1 MIRTIHGRTA
11 VAAIGAAAIL
21 GALAVAGPAAA
32 APATAPATGQIRL
45 AAGAEAIPGSYIV
58 VLKSGAATTSTR
70 AVGQAV
76 GDLASRYG
84 GAVRYTYTT
93 AVPGFAASMSESAA
107 RQLAADPRVALVEQ
121 DSVVHTDVTQTGAT
135 WGIDRVDQR
144 SLPLSGTYTYNTT
157 ATNVTAFIID
167 TGIRTTHN
175 EFGGRASVG
184 TDAVGDGQNGQD
196 CNGHGTHVS
205 GTVGGTTFGLAKG
218 VRLVAVRVLNC
229 AGSGTNAG
237 VIAGIDFVTRSAA
250 RPAVANMSLGG
261 GTSATLDAAVRR
273 SIAAGVTYAIAAGNS
288 NANACNF
295 SPARTAEAI
304 TVGATTTTDA
314 RSSFSNI
321 GSCVDIFAPGSAITS
336 SWATSNTATNTI
348 SGTSMATPHVAGA
361 AALYLATHPSAS
373 PATVRDALVA
383 AATPNAISNVG
394 TGSPNRLLFT
404 GTL

>member
-1 MIRTIHGRTA
+1 MA
-11 VAAIGAAAIL
+11 VAALGAAAL
-21 GALAVAGPAAA
+21 AGALAVAT
-32 APATAPATGQIRL
+32 PATAAPATGQIQL

-58 VLKSGAATTSTR
+58 VLKSGSATKSAQ
-70 AVGQAV
+70 AVGQAASS
-76 GDLASRYG
+76 LAGRYG
-84 GAVRYTYTT
+84 GALRYTYT
-93 AVPGFAASMSESAA
+93 AALQGFAATMTDSAA
-107 RQLAADPRVALVEQ
+107 RQLAADPQVAVVEQ
-121 DSVVHTDVTQTGAT
+121 DSVVHADVTQTGAT

-144 SLPLSGTYTYNTT
+144 NRPLSGTYTYNTT

-175 EFGGRASVG
+175 EFAGGRATVG
-184 TDAVGDGQNGQD
+184 TDAVGDGRNGQD

-229 AGSGTNAG
+229 AGSGTTAG
-237 VIAGIDFVTRSAA
+237 VIAGIDFVTRSTA

-261 GTSATLDAAVRR
+261 GASATLDAAVRR
-273 SIAAGVTYAIAAGNS
+273 SVAAGVTYAIAAGNS

-304 TVGATTTTDA
+304 TVGATTMTDA

-321 GSCVDIFAPGSAITS
+321 GTCLDIFAPGSSITS

-361 AALYLATHPSAS
+361 AALYLATHPTAS
-373 PATVRDALVA
+373 PAAVRDALVA
-383 AATPNAISNVG
+383 AATPSVISGAG

>member
-1 MIRTIHGRTA
+1 MLRSIQGRTA
-11 VAAIGAAAIL
+11 VAALGAAAL
-21 GALAVAGPAAA
+21 AGALAVATPAIAA
-32 APATAPATGQIRL
+32 APATGHIQL

-58 VLKSGAATTSTR
+58 VLKSGSTTKSAQ
-70 AVGQAV
+70 AVGQAASS
-76 GDLASRYG
+76 LAGRYG
-84 GAVRYTYTT
+84 GALRYTYTT
-93 AVPGFAASMSESAA
+93 AIQGFAATMPDSAA
-107 RQLAADPRVALVEQ
+107 RQLAADPQVALVEQ

-144 SLPLSGTYTYNTT
+144 NLPLSGTYTYNTT

-167 TGIRTTHN
+167 TGIRTAHTQ
-175 EFGGRASVG
+175 FAGRASVG

-205 GTVGGTTFGLAKG
+205 GTVGGSTFGLAKG

-237 VIAGIDFVTRSAA
+237 VIAGIDFVTRSTA

-261 GTSATLDAAVRR
+261 ASATLDAAVRR

-304 TVGATTTTDA
+304 TVGATTMTDA

-321 GSCVDIFAPGSAITS
+321 GTCVDIFAPGSSITS

-361 AALYLATHPSAS
+361 AALYLATHPT
-373 PATVRDALVA
+373 ATPQAVRDALVA
-383 AATPNAISNVG
+383 AATPGVISNVG